1 MKIININKVIVMKR
15 VFLGLSLA
23 LLSGSIFA
31 ASSNPSIPPISEK
44 QWVNKIQIDQ
54 LTDEKEVFGGIVQS
68 GQSRIVK
75 MFCSK
80 QKTPVV
86 VLELLGGAYNDKQ
99 MRFYSARARVDK
111 NTPFTVSLLP
121 SQHRDTHWLEI
132 NEELIESFKGG
143 SGVAIETVGADETKI
158 IRFNL
163 KNFTVAYSNVYEN
176 CYL

>member
-1 MKIININKVIVMKR
+1 MLHHLI
-15 VFLGLSLA
+15 
-23 LLSGSIFA
+23 
-31 ASSNPSIPPISEK
+31 PSIPPISEK

-54 LTDEKEVFGGIVQS
+54 LTDEKEVFGGIVQL

-86 VLELLGGAYNDKQ
+86 VLIGTVWWAYNDKQ

-121 SQHRDTHWLEI
+121 SQ
-132 NEELIESFKGG
+132 
-143 SGVAIETVGADETKI
+143 
-158 IRFNL
+158 
-163 KNFTVAYSNVYEN
+163 
-176 CYL
+176 